1 MATIRFDD
9 IRSLFGLKLDTP
21 EVSAFLGRFPEHRIG
36 RPSDGVQDVI
46 FRSLGFDL
54 SFRPPTRL
62 QGGRTKQL
70 RVLQSVFLYR
80 KGYEKHEE
88 FPEPPFGIRFT
99 HTRDGLLEKL
109 GEPSRTS
116 MPDGVR
122 SSSFGTIYWDLWHV
136 DGLAVHATYDPETWT
151 PRLITISPQEAVPI
165 R

>member
-9 IRSLFGLKLDTP
+9 IRPLFGLRLDSP
-21 EVSAFLGRFPEHRIG
+21 EVSAFLRRFPDHRIG

-54 SFRPPTRL
+54 SFRPRTGL
-62 QGGRTKQL
+62 QGGRTKHL
-70 RVLQSVFLYR
+70 RVLQGVFMFR
-80 KGYEKHEE
+80 KGHEKHEE
-88 FPEPPFGIRFT
+88 FPEPPFGITFAD
-99 HTRDGLLEKL
+99 TRDRLLEKL

-122 SSSFGTIYWDLWHV
+122 SSFLGTIYWDLWHV

-151 PRLITISPQEAVPI
+151 PRLITISQQ
-165 R
+165 